1 MPSLTMSTKYII
13 GVQDTMTIEQQR
25 QICVKNNYYIE
36 HLRCKNNFKFS
47 IKKIHNN
54 HMRILSKT

>member
-25 QICVKNNYYIE
+25 QICMENNNYTE
-36 HLRCKNNFKFS
+36 HLRCKNNFQFS
-47 IKKIHNN
+47 KKEYRLYKCI
-54 HMRILSKT
+54 